1 MTVKKGFNR
10 VSTVRRK
17 GSFDG
22 EKKVVST
29 LKKGC
34 FDGKNK
40 DVSTVFKGCFDGEKK
55 VVSTVKKVIS
65 TNKSYLINKGTNFYK
80 NNAKWF
86 LATSTI
92 IVIQLGTTRSSNEFL
107 NNHNNGQSVPLN
119 SDLTEPALKQL

>member
-65 TNKSYLINKGTNFYK
+65 TNKSYLINKGT
-80 NNAKWF
+80 KWF

-92 IVIQLGTTRSSNEFL
+92 IVMQLGTSRSSNEFL
-107 NNHNNGQSVPLN
+107 NNHDGQSVPLN